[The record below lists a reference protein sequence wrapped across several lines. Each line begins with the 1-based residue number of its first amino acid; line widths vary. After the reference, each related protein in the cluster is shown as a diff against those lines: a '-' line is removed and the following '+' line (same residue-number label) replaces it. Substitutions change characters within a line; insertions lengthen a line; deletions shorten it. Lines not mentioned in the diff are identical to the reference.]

1 MRLLREIPDVDSLV
15 AFFHEGATRAAADP
29 ESAT

>member
-1 MRLLREIPDVDSLV
+1 MRLLREIPDADSLV
-15 AFFHEGATRAAADP
+15 AFFYEGATRVAADP